1 MWVTFIFVFISGLWL
16 NALKWTAVSK
26 STRSLSFRAT
36 DWPRCNRLYSIFFA
50 RPNPVETCDL
60 SHIFQYALAIFFYN
74 SAYFLRHKSPL
85 NCVCAFAAFKP
96 TCVRGIILHQNEAHR
111 QLLQQKFPAI
121 NRCPYTSQ
129 HSQHNAHTILHQYD
143 MNLIDWYVA
152 MADPSQETISYI
164 RMRLWT
170 DFL

>member
-1 MWVTFIFVFISGLWL
+1 MRWSGQLLVNQLVLSRSVQQTDLGVIDSTVFFSPDPTQLKRATFRIFS
-16 NALKWTAVSK
+16 N
-26 STRSLSFRAT
+26 TRSLF
-36 DWPRCNRLYSIFFA
+36 
-50 RPNPVETCDL
+50 
-60 SHIFQYALAIFFYN
+60 FFYN